1 MPAKKTVDMGNVQR
15 GRVLIV
21 EDDLLL
27 AMVEERLIKK
37 LGFDVV
43 AKVREGS
50 KAIEKVSEL
59 KPDIILMDIS
69 LKGDLDG
76 IETMEIIRRNS
87 DVPVIYL
94 SGSSDRYYYERAKK
108 TNFIGYLKKPVTSN
122 ELKKPLLEASNYGKS
137 RGDEQKPLNTSLNKT
152 A

>member
-1 MPAKKTVDMGNVQR
+1 MAKEMADVQR

-21 EDDLLL
+21 EDDMLL
-27 AMVEERLIKK
+27 AMVEERLIEK

-43 AKVREGS
+43 GKEREGS
-50 KAIEKVSEL
+50 EAISQAAEL
-59 KPDIILMDIS
+59 KPDVIMMDIS

-76 IETMEIIRRNS
+76 IETMEIIRKNS
-87 DVPVIYL
+87 NVPVIYL

-108 TNFIGYLKKPVTSN
+108 TGFAGYLKKPITSGELKGPLLSAINSN
-122 ELKKPLLEASNYGKS
+122 ESTENQQS
-137 RGDEQKPLNTSLNKT
+137 RLNKT

>member
-1 MPAKKTVDMGNVQR
+1 MEKGER

-37 LGFDVV
+37 LGFNVV
-43 AKVREGS
+43 GKVREGS
-50 KAIEKVSEL
+50 EAIAKVAEL

-76 IETMEIIRRNS
+76 IQTMEIIRRNS
-87 DVPVIYL
+87 DIPVIYL

-108 TNFIGYLKKPVTSN
+108 TNFIAYLKKPVSRN
-122 ELKKPLLEASNYGKS
+122 ELNKPLLEAANYDKS
-137 RGDEQKPLNTSLNKT
+137 VGTQQQAASLNKT

>member
-1 MPAKKTVDMGNVQR
+1 VVDMGNVQK
-15 GRVLIV
+15 GKVLIV

-27 AMVEERLIKK
+27 AMVEERLITK
-37 LGFDVV
+37 LGFEVV

-50 KAIEKVSEL
+50 KAIEKVSGL
-59 KPDIILMDIS
+59 NPDIILMDIS

-76 IETMEIIRRNS
+76 IETMEIIRRDS
-87 DVPVIYL
+87 DIPVIYL

-108 TNFIGYLKKPVTSN
+108 TNFIAYLKKPITKK
-122 ELKKPLLEASNYGKS
+122 ELKGPLFKAANCDQPEASGQS
-137 RGDEQKPLNTSLNKT
+137 VKPSLNKT